1 MAARRDTRVRSLP
14 CETSGSASQWPQV
27 RRRYAESLCLCLRL
41 LLARILRPAFVLMR
55 ALKPCTFFLFLL
67 FGWYV
72 RFILPS

>member
-1 MAARRDTRVRSLP
+1 MAARRDRRVRSLP
-14 CETSGSASQWPQV
+14 CETSESPGDRPRV
-27 RRRYAESLCLCLRL
+27 RRRYAESLCLCFRL